1 MNESFADLL
10 EQSKTA
16 ARLKPGALLEGEV
29 VEIREG
35 AVVVNAGLK
44 SEGVIPIGQFY
55 DKNGELEVSEGD
67 VVEVAL
73 DSLED
78 GFGETRLSRER
89 AKGIRAWTRLEE
101 TCESGA
107 TVKGFLASKVKGGFI
122 VDLGGVNAF
131 LPGSLVDVR
140 PMRDLGYLEGKEL
153 EFKII
158 KLDRSRNNVVV
169 SRRAV
174 LESERGAGY
183 EEMMK
188 NLEEGAVVKG
198 IVKNLTEYGAFLGFG
213 GFDGLLHITDMAWKR
228 VHHPSEV
235 LSVGDEI
242 EVKIL
247 KYDRDKNRISL
258 GLKQMTED
266 PWRKLVRRY
275 PKNSRVFGRVVS
287 ITDYG
292 CFIEIEEGVEGL
304 AHVSEMD
311 WTNKNVNP
319 SKVVSVGEE
328 VEAMVVEVDEGKRRV
343 SLSLKQC
350 KPNPWEDFRANHRK
364 GEKVRGVVSS
374 INDFGIFVG
383 FKDYGIDGLVH
394 ISDISATGQADQA
407 IRQYKKGQ
415 EVEVVILSMDVG
427 RERVSLGIKQLNQSF
442 LQAYFAKHPKKS
454 LVSGSVAEI
463 TDKALVVNLADKVSG
478 VIPFSE
484 LELGKEQRA
493 ADKFKTGDPIE
504 AQMTGMD
511 KKNCVLTLSVKARER
526 EEQERKVQEYTAASK
541 KPATTSLGAL
551 LLKKLG
557 RMTGV
562 ADKGEGAKS

>member
-1 MNESFADLL
+1 MSESFAELL
-10 EQSKTA
+10 EQSKTS
-16 ARLKPGALLEGEV
+16 ARLKPGALIEGEV

-44 SEGVIPIGQFY
+44 SEGVIPIHQFF

-89 AKGIRAWTRLEE
+89 AKGIRAWSLLEE
-101 TCESGA
+101 THESGA
-107 TVKGFLASKVKGGFI
+107 TVKGFLTNKVKGGFI
-122 VDLGGVNAF
+122 VDLDGVNAF

-174 LESERGAGY
+174 LESEHGADY
-183 EEMMK
+183 QEMMK

-198 IVKNLTEYGAFLGFG
+198 IVKNLTDYGAFLGFG

-235 LSVGDEI
+235 LTVGDEI

-247 KYDRDKNRISL
+247 KYDKEKNRISL
-258 GLKQMTED
+258 GLKQMSED
-266 PWRKLVRRY
+266 PWQKLVQRY
-275 PKNSRVFGRVVS
+275 PKKSRIFGRVVS

-319 SKVVSVGEE
+319 SKIVAVGEE
-328 VEAMVVEVDEGKRRV
+328 VEAMVVDIDVGKRRV

-350 KPNPWEDFRANHRK
+350 KPNPWHEFSANHRK
-364 GEKVRGVVSS
+364 GEKLKGVVSS

-394 ISDISATGQADQA
+394 ITDISATEQADKA

-415 EVEVVILSMDVG
+415 EVEVAVLAMDAG
-427 RERVSLGIKQLNQSF
+427 RERISLGIKQLNQNF
-442 LQAYFAKHPKKS
+442 LQAYLAEHPKKS
-454 LVSGSVAEI
+454 TVSGSVAEI
-463 TDKALVVNLADKVSG
+463 TDKALVVHLADKVGG

-484 LELGKEQRA
+484 LALDKGERP
-493 ADKFKTGDPIE
+493 ADKIKVGDAIDAQVTGI
-504 AQMTGMD
+504 D
-511 KKNCVLTLSVKARER
+511 KKNYVLLLSVKSKEK
-526 EEQERKVQEYTAASK
+526 EEQDKTVREYAAASK

-562 ADKGEGAKS
+562 ADKGEGAES